1 MTMIFNMHE
10 AKTKLSKLVELVE
23 AGEEVQIARAGVPVV
38 TLSRAKQ
45 KQRPLFGEFEPILPT
60 IPEGFDLDAPLPEW
74 EEALLTKDRYL
85 KPKQTE
91 NRK

>member
-1 MTMIFNMHE
+1 MIFNMHE

-45 KQRPLFGEFEPILPT
+45 KPRPLFGEFEPILPT

-74 EEALLTKDRYL
+74 EEALLIKDRYL
-85 KPKQTE
+85 KPRQTG

>member
-10 AKTKLSKLVELVE
+10 AKTNLSKLVELVE

-38 TLSRAKQ
+38 TMSKAK
-45 KQRPLFGEFEPILPT
+45 KKSRPLFGEFEPILPI
-60 IPEGFDLDAPLPEW
+60 IPEGFDVDGPLPEW
-74 EEALLTKDRYL
+74 EEALMEKDRYL

-91 NRK
+91 NR

>member
-10 AKTKLSKLVELVE
+10 AKTNLSKLVELVE

-38 TLSRAKQ
+38 TMSKAK
-45 KQRPLFGEFEPILPT
+45 KKSRPLFGEFEPILP
-60 IPEGFDLDAPLPEW
+60 IVPEGLDIDAPLPEW
-74 EEALLTKDRYL
+74 EEAFLEKDRYL

-91 NRK
+91 NRQ

>member
-1 MTMIFNMHE
+1 MIFNMHE

-38 TLSRAKQ
+38 TLSKAK
-45 KQRPLFGEFEPILPT
+45 KKSRPLFGEFEPILPT
-60 IPEGFDLDAPLPEW
+60 IPEGFDIDATVAEW
-74 EEALLTKDRYL
+74 EEALLEKDRYL
-85 KPKQTE
+85 KPKQIN